1 MKQLAFLTAALGVLA
16 AIILALAPLT
26 GIGLAA
32 AAPTAKAP
40 AARAAP
46 RDATQLER
54 QTKRLYDTEAKLRA
68 EKDPAQR
75 QLLAD
80 QVESIKHQM
89 GPRDATGA
97 RVHPQAMWHD
107 TAIDALDAEA
117 KRLAARPK
125 AGTASPAIDAR
136 TYTRRMAVTCLTRG
150 WTWGGRA
157 NRYQLDA
164 YGMYLAN
171 NMAVLDALFD
181 SIAGPLAREAALP
194 PGTPDREAFVAALKD
209 VKDAV
214 GRMGQAADRFT
225 AEPKTA
231 KEREAMIAAL
241 GEFTQGLQSVA
252 DADAVL
258 RDLAENSPTH
268 AWGSKP
274 PATPGVSAAPA
285 PTADASPTGPTS
297 EEKAR
302 LEAIRPVAAEL
313 TKLDAWKKIGEAI
326 TKYAAVAE
334 QGLGVERARP
344 SATELLDVLGRTA
357 DYIQGLLKSK
367 AAYPEYVELRRGRI
381 EDDFTYLGEKGYRQY
396 AYSRLRRVCEG
407 DKDRLILDACPLGAE
422 AAKGI
427 LRATTITAK
436 SFPPG
441 TAEADSTKVST
452 AATAVAGVLGKL
464 PQWPPPDMTGELTP
478 LYKQAAD
485 LFIPSAEAAGKTTA
499 TETMVEAYQ
508 TAAVFAKD
516 IERLV
521 RADQAIK
528 AVAKYMPSRAGPMY
542 ADLVRSAQGFVGNIT
557 VSQMQERTRLDEF
570 FPPFLQL
577 ADLRLPGPE
586 HAAVVN
592 TIAGGS
598 YKAALTVFERQV
610 TQGITDS
617 ARGLSTT
624 LTSALEIQYPLNLL
638 RHRAVAEVG
647 GFAKAPLGN
656 MEAFSVPDK
665 TWNAFVAATDRQL
678 RQILGQYPTD
688 RRIKNPTALLFQLWD
703 AVYCFVT
710 AEQRLNQL
718 ARRAGTSDL
727 DWLLRNL
734 AQASDPSPPDAATFG
749 WAVGFHST
757 EAAAALTG
765 GFEETARGHRMMI
778 REQQAELRTDRDFTA
793 AVVDPKK

>member
-1 MKQLAFLTAALGVLA
+1 
-16 AIILALAPLT
+16 
-26 GIGLAA
+26 
-32 AAPTAKAP
+32 
-40 AARAAP
+40 
-46 RDATQLER
+46 
-54 QTKRLYDTEAKLRA
+54 
-68 EKDPAQR
+68 
-75 QLLAD
+75 
-80 QVESIKHQM
+80 
-89 GPRDATGA
+89 
-97 RVHPQAMWHD
+97 
-107 TAIDALDAEA
+107 
-117 KRLAARPK
+117 
-125 AGTASPAIDAR
+125 
-136 TYTRRMAVTCLTRG
+136 
-150 WTWGGRA
+150 
-157 NRYQLDA
+157 
-164 YGMYLAN
+164 
-171 NMAVLDALFD
+171 
-181 SIAGPLAREAALP
+181 
-194 PGTPDREAFVAALKD
+194 
-209 VKDAV
+209 
-214 GRMGQAADRFT
+214 
-225 AEPKTA
+225 
-231 KEREAMIAAL
+231 
-241 GEFTQGLQSVA
+241 
-252 DADAVL
+252 
-258 RDLAENSPTH
+258 
-268 AWGSKP
+268 
-274 PATPGVSAAPA
+274 
-285 PTADASPTGPTS
+285 
-297 EEKAR
+297 
-302 LEAIRPVAAEL
+302 
-313 TKLDAWKKIGEAI
+313 
-326 TKYAAVAE
+326 
-334 QGLGVERARP
+334 
-344 SATELLDVLGRTA
+344 
-357 DYIQGLLKSK
+357 
-367 AAYPEYVELRRGRI
+367 
-381 EDDFTYLGEKGYRQY
+381 
-396 AYSRLRRVCEG
+396 
-407 DKDRLILDACPLGAE
+407 
-422 AAKGI
+422 
-427 LRATTITAK
+427 
-436 SFPPG
+436 
-441 TAEADSTKVST
+441 
-452 AATAVAGVLGKL
+452 
-464 PQWPPPDMTGELTP
+464 MTGELTP

-499 TETMVEAYQ
+499 PETMLEAYQ

-528 AVAKYMPSRAGPMY
+528 AVARYMPSRAGPMY
-542 ADLVRSAQGFVGNIT
+542 ADLVRSAQGFVGSIT

-586 HAAVVN
+586 HAAAVN
-592 TIAGGS
+592 TLAGGS
-598 YKAALTVFERQV
+598 YKAALPLFERQV

-703 AVYCFVT
+703 AVYCFAT